1 MVAAVTAAAG
11 CMVVADTAAAHGGG
25 FHGGRGHIGFRH
37 YHPHWHV
44 RYHRPIWYG
53 VRPVYTAYSA
63 RGVTAGP
70 CTCLSKEYTPEG
82 AVLFKDRCTNEA
94 AMNPPASRRSRL
106 ARSSRRCSSTASNT
120 CSRSR
125 SNSVSVA

>member
-1 MVAAVTAAAG
+1 
-11 CMVVADTAAAHGGG
+11 MVVADTAAASTVVV
-25 FHGGRGHIGFRH
+25 HGGRGHIGFRH
-37 YHPHWHV
+37 YHPRWHV

-63 RGVTAGP
+63 RVVTAGP

-94 AMNPPASRRSRL
+94 AMNPPAPAPQQTGL
-106 ARSSRRCSSTASNT
+106 SSRRCSSTASNT